1 MFRAQADDGSYSNLD
16 CWPPLESSAY
26 HGATVAMMAVAAAP
40 GWVESAGPEVGAKF
54 EELVAYLRTA
64 TPAND
69 YQRTLLLWAASRYPD
84 LLEKDRIEALQAMI
98 RSHQRE
104 DGGWSIRRFASPET
118 WGSGNRAEKLRAE
131 PEFGEPPSD
140 GHMTGLAIIVLREA
154 GAPVDDPQI
163 TKAIRWL
170 KANQRES
177 GRWWTRS
184 LNTDKHHLIT
194 YSGTAYPMLA
204 LSLCGELTQPTAD

>member
-1 MFRAQADDGSYSNLD
+1 
-16 CWPPLESSAY
+16 
-26 HGATVAMMAVAAAP
+26 
-40 GWVESAGPEVGAKF
+40 VESAGPAVGAKF

-64 TPAND
+64 PPAND